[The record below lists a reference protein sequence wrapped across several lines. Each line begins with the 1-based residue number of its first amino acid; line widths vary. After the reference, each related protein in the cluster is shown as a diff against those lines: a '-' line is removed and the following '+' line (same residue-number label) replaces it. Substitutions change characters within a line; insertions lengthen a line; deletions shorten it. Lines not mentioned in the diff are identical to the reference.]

1 MQQSRERVLKKQ
13 GEASKQKQNKPLYN
27 TPPPIP
33 TYILG
38 YPNNS
43 SYIMS
48 KPSIKCSRCSKTFN
62 GGFEYR
68 IHFDQHMDEWHES
81 EDKHEYIKR
90 TTNVNTQ
97 WQKQ

>member
-1 MQQSRERVLKKQ
+1 
-13 GEASKQKQNKPLYN
+13 
-27 TPPPIP
+27 
-33 TYILG
+33 
-38 YPNNS
+38 
-43 SYIMS
+43 MS

-68 IHFDQHMDEWHES
+68 IHFDQHMDEFDES